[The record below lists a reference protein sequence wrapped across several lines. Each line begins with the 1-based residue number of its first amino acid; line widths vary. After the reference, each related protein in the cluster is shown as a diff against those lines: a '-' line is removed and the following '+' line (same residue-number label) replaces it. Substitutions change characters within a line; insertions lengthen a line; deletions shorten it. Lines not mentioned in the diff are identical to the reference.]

1 MRNSECGIEREEEND
16 NNRKLAAFL
25 GVDKK
30 DFTIPPVTRE
40 EKTEAQALYTAI
52 MTDTLIEEDTAN
64 E

>member
-1 MRNSECGIEREEEND
+1 MTTIE
-16 NNRKLAAFL
+16 KLAAFL
-25 GVDKK
+25 GIEAK

-52 MTDTLIEEDTAN
+52 MTDTLIEEDAAN